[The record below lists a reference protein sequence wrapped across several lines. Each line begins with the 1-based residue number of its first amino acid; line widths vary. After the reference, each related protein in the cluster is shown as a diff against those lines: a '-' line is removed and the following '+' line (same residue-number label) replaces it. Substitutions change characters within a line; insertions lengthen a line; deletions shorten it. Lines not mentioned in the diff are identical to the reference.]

1 MKITAVKAFAHAA
14 PTPDMRG
21 NGRNY
26 SYVKIETDE
35 GLVGWGEC
43 TCGTTSVLP
52 MVEELGSMLIGED
65 PSQIERHWQRLFHCQ
80 HNIRGGIVH
89 MAALSGIDIALWDL
103 KGKAMGVPVYE
114 LLGGATRDRLW
125 AYGRFDGHTPDKA
138 ATHARR
144 EVARGFTALKG
155 DPFMSFGPE
164 HTMPALREAAAI
176 VLAVREAVGPDVELL
191 IEAHGRLNLESATRV
206 LDEIASARPYL
217 IEEPLPPE
225 DLRGLALLRGRTRVQ
240 IAAGERLLTKWSFAP
255 LLQDRLI
262 DIAQPDPAHAGGIT
276 EVRKIA
282 ALAETHQIAIQP
294 HNPYGPINTLAAAH
308 LNTALPNFLIMELIM
323 EEGMHEWF
331 SEATGAVFPAVIDG
345 YFPIPPGPGLGFDI
359 DENFIK
365 RYPPVAEIFPS
376 SYLRTARFPS
386 RQGQDWR

>member
-1 MKITAVKAFAHAA
+1 
-14 PTPDMRG
+14 
-21 NGRNY
+21 
-26 SYVKIETDE
+26 
-35 GLVGWGEC
+35 
-43 TCGTTSVLP
+43 
-52 MVEELGSMLIGED
+52 
-65 PSQIERHWQRLFHCQ
+65 
-80 HNIRGGIVH
+80 
-89 MAALSGIDIALWDL
+89 
-103 KGKAMGVPVYE
+103 
-114 LLGGATRDRLW
+114 
-125 AYGRFDGHTPDKA
+125 
-138 ATHARR
+138 
-144 EVARGFTALKG
+144 
-155 DPFMSFGPE
+155 
-164 HTMPALREAAAI
+164 MPALREAAAI